1 MSLLVALA
9 SVLAGLASASA
20 VGWAVSRAATW
31 GLTLRERLAW
41 ALASGLI
48 IQAFGLLVLLSL
60 RARPSGWR
68 LLLFDFALAALA
80 LALDRSRSRARV
92 RVRDAARAAESRPTS
107 RESWLVPILLYGV
120 AALAWSI
127 FLGEAL
133 ADSMWATDFLAFWGY
148 KGKVIALTAEIPR
161 RLFQDPVLYFAHRE
175 YPMLVPLSLAAL
187 AAFGGRW
194 NDQALALFYPACALA
209 TLLAVSGFLER
220 RVSRRAAATATALA
234 ALCAFLYRP
243 ANAGTAEIPFALAL
257 VLACSAAIDFLKE
270 DRASSAPRLALASLF
285 CASLKQEGTLFVF
298 LLAVVLAIH
307 ERRGDAR
314 RLRTALA
321 ALAAL
326 LTPAVA
332 HWIVLYVARGNQNR
346 RDFDFTLL
354 EPRRWAELPELFGL
368 VLGRF
373 ARIGW
378 TEALVPILAIAIFF
392 LVTRR
397 GIGDALTP
405 VFPVQIL
412 VYAIAFTVSSF
423 DPLYAIDGA
432 FRRIAMTM
440 FPAFT
445 LVLCAR
451 EIP

>member
-1 MSLLVALA
+1 M
-9 SVLAGLASASA
+9 
-20 VGWAVSRAATW
+20 
-31 GLTLRERLAW
+31 
-41 ALASGLI
+41 
-48 IQAFGLLVLLSL
+48 
-60 RARPSGWR
+60 
-68 LLLFDFALAALA
+68 
-80 LALDRSRSRARV
+80 
-92 RVRDAARAAESRPTS
+92 
-107 RESWLVPILLYGV
+107 
-120 AALAWSI
+120 
-127 FLGEAL
+127 
-133 ADSMWATDFLAFWGY
+133 
-148 KGKVIALTAEIPR
+148 
-161 RLFQDPVLYFAHRE
+161 
-175 YPMLVPLSLAAL
+175 
-187 AAFGGRW
+187 
-194 NDQALALFYPACALA
+194 
-209 TLLAVSGFLER
+209 
-220 RVSRRAAATATALA
+220 
-234 ALCAFLYRP
+234 
-243 ANAGTAEIPFALAL
+243 
-257 VLACSAAIDFLKE
+257 
-270 DRASSAPRLALASLF
+270 
-285 CASLKQEGTLFVF
+285 SLKQEGTLFVF

-307 ERRGDAR
+307 ARRGDVR

-326 LTPAVA
+326 LLPAVA
-332 HWIVLYVARGNQNR
+332 HWIALYLARGNQTR

-354 EPRRWAELPELFGL
+354 EPRRWAELPALFGL

-378 TEALVPILAIAIFF
+378 TEALVPILAIAVYF

-397 GIGDALTP
+397 GIGDALLP

>member
-1 MSLLVALA
+1 
-9 SVLAGLASASA
+9 
-20 VGWAVSRAATW
+20 
-31 GLTLRERLAW
+31 
-41 ALASGLI
+41 
-48 IQAFGLLVLLSL
+48 
-60 RARPSGWR
+60 
-68 LLLFDFALAALA
+68 
-80 LALDRSRSRARV
+80 
-92 RVRDAARAAESRPTS
+92 
-107 RESWLVPILLYGV
+107 
-120 AALAWSI
+120 
-127 FLGEAL
+127 
-133 ADSMWATDFLAFWGY
+133 MWATDFLAFWGY

-243 ANAGTAEIPFALAL
+243 ATGGTAEIPFALGL

-270 DRASSAPRLALASLF
+270 DRTSSALRLALASLF
-285 CASLKQEGTLFVF
+285 CASLKQEGALFVF

-307 ERRGDAR
+307 ARRGDAR
-314 RLRTALA
+314 RLRG

-326 LTPAVA
+326 LLPVVA
-332 HWIVLYVARGNQNR
+332 HWIALYLARGNQTR

-354 EPRRWAELPELFGL
+354 EPRRWAELPALFGL

-378 TEALVPILAIAIFF
+378 TEALVPILAIAVFF

-397 GIGDALTP
+397 GIGDALLP

>member
-1 MSLLVALA
+1 MSLLAALA
-9 SVLAGLASASA
+9 SVLAGLASAGA

-31 GLTLRERLAW
+31 GLTLRERIAW
-41 ALASGLI
+41 ALACGLN

-68 LLLFDFALAALA
+68 LLLFDLAVAALA
-80 LALDRSRSRARV
+80 LALDRSRSRAR
-92 RVRDAARAAESRPTS
+92 AASAAESRPAS

-243 ANAGTAEIPFALAL
+243 ANAGTAEIPFALGL

-270 DRASSAPRLALASLF
+270 DRTSSALRLALASLF
-285 CASLKQEGTLFVF
+285 CASLKQEGALFVL

-307 ERRGDAR
+307 ARRGDAR
-314 RLRTALA
+314 RLRG

-326 LTPAVA
+326 LLPVVA
-332 HWIVLYVARGNQNR
+332 HWIALYLARGNQTR

-354 EPRRWAELPELFGL
+354 EPRRWAELPALFGL

-378 TEALVPILAIAIFF
+378 TEALVPILAIAVFF

-397 GIGDALTP
+397 GIGDALLP